1 MFGWL
6 KKLFGKKSAPE
17 PVPQTAPQLQELI
30 RSVEP
35 APEAETESAQAAEP
49 QEETPAP
56 EAETESTPAA
66 DPQEETPA
74 PEAETESTPA
84 AEPQEETPAPEEEA
98 GNHVTHM
105 IGEAAEELREEFA
118 EELLE
123 DIDEDINE
131 EIFEPDTE
139 EETADAA
146 AEDAADRADAA
157 AAEGPD
163 GPDAAAAPDT
173 AAGPGD
179 ADDLDEDEEPVS
191 PSSLETVEQL
201 EEEVFGPEAVPETD
215 PAAEEDIKA
224 GPAAEEDIEAEPAAE
239 PEKESKKKRRKR
251 RRRLYTNRELSWL
264 DFNERV
270 LNEAGNPQVPLAER
284 LSFVSIYQSNLD
296 EFFRV
301 RVGTFMTQMSAKEKI
316 RENKTGMTA
325 REQVRAIVK
334 RTREL
339 EKKKTA
345 VYEQL
350 MGELEPQGLRLISFS
365 RLSQKENALLERYF
379 DAHIAPFLSP
389 MTMSARQ
396 PFPFLNNQEIYAIA
410 LLAGKNGKKRM
421 GIVPCANRVFK
432 RLIEIPTR
440 PGNYILSEEMILHF
454 LPRIFGGEEVRERS
468 LIRLTRNADIDGLEV
483 YDEDL
488 DYRDVME
495 QLIKRR
501 NRLSPVRLEMT
512 REMTDKI
519 RSLLAKKLALDENQI
534 LQVRT
539 PLDLRFVS
547 QLQQALAGRADL
559 FYPRRSPRQAADI
572 DPRRPMIDQI
582 LERDRLL
589 SYPFESMKSFV
600 RLLTEAA
607 EDDRVASI
615 RITLYRLSDP
625 STVVDALVEAAEN
638 GKTVEVM
645 IELRARFDEANNI
658 EMSHRLED
666 AGVRVIYGLEQYK
679 VHSKLCLITLKD
691 EDGAHRITQI
701 GTGNYNEKTSRQYT
715 DLCLMTAHPGIGEE
729 AADVFR
735 ALLSGE
741 TVEHTEHLL
750 VAPHCLQAPILAM
763 MDQEIER
770 AQAGEDAYIGAKI
783 NSLTDKVLIDKMIEA
798 SKAGVRV
805 ELIVRGICCVKP
817 GVPGETENMRVVSV
831 VGRFLEHSRIYR
843 FGTGAREKTYISSAD
858 YMTRNTVRRVE
869 LAAPLYDEFIAAR
882 VRHLFDT
889 VFADTVKGKEEQADG
904 TYADRTA
911 PEGTEPVNS
920 QELFYAMAYGEVPQ
934 PGTAAAVSSE
944 EKEEPAVA
952 DRSAEEELPEAADDV
967 TAEPAVPAQ
976 DTESKEEL

>member
-35 APEAETESAQAAEP
+35 APEAETES
-49 QEETPAP
+49 
-56 EAETESTPAA
+56 
-66 DPQEETPA
+66 
-74 PEAETESTPA
+74 TPA
-84 AEPQEETPAPEEEA
+84 AEPQEEMPAPEEEA
-98 GNHVTHM
+98 ESHVTHM

-123 DIDEDINE
+123 DIDEDIDE

-139 EETADAA
+139 EDAADAA
-146 AEDAADRADAA
+146 AEDAEDAADGADVSDAASEENADAA
-157 AAEGPD
+157 E
-163 GPDAAAAPDT
+163 
-173 AAGPGD
+173 PGD
-179 ADDLDEDEEPVS
+179 ADDPDEDEEPVS

-224 GPAAEEDIEAEPAAE
+224 DPAAEEDIEAEPAE
-239 PEKESKKKRRKR
+239 VKESKKKRRKR

-798 SKAGVRV
+798 SKAGVRI